1 MRIDI
6 SFMTPSRG
14 LVACLA
20 LLVLVACGGKAFDYH
35 SDTEIPD
42 TPGVFSKDPEGF
54 TIYNSEKGTS
64 QQTSQKEVDGGQ
76 KSKGSSPASVAETE
90 ASREFEEFEQWKKE
104 KEQFRDYLEWK
115 KSDKGSVDFKQFQ
128 EWKEFK
134 AYQEWK
140 QQQEK

>member
-1 MRIDI
+1 MRIDVA
-6 SFMTPSRG
+6 FMTPIRG

-20 LLVLVACGGKAFDYH
+20 LLVLAACGGTAFDYH
-35 SDTEIPD
+35 SDTEIPN

-54 TIYNSEKGTS
+54 TIYDSERGKPD
-64 QQTSQKEVDGGQ
+64 QTSPKEADGSQKGV
-76 KSKGSSPASVAETE
+76 SLAETE

-115 KSDKGSVDFKQFQ
+115 KSDKGSADSKEFQ

-140 QQQEK
+140 QHQEK

>member
-1 MRIDI
+1 MRIDV
-6 SFMTPSRG
+6 SFMTPIRG

-35 SDTEIPD
+35 SDTEIPN

-54 TIYNSEKGTS
+54 TIYDSERGKPD
-64 QQTSQKEVDGGQ
+64 QTSPKEVDGSQ
-76 KSKGSSPASVAETE
+76 KGVSAAETE

-115 KSDKGSVDFKQFQ
+115 KSDKGSADSKEFQ

-140 QQQEK
+140 QHQGK